1 MKAYLITALLAVAT
15 VGTASANTDWLN
27 DAQAPRADAFVMPSF
42 GEACKQRGGSP
53 VTLMPRTDVGNPWAK
68 SKAPIPGCWEAKV
81 PIITF
86 AEGPPIQI
94 MECEWRKLFEELG
107 GGTWP
112 KCYMKGRGAD
122 YWLDSNK
129 VAPPV
134 TVPTKPPRPKYGP
147 LRKPREWDI

>member
-1 MKAYLITALLAVAT
+1 MKACLIAAMLVVAT
-15 VGTASANTDWLN
+15 VSTASANTDWLN
-27 DAQAPRADAFVMPSF
+27 DAQHPRTGATSF
-42 GEACKQRGGSP
+42 GDACKQRGGSP

-107 GGTWP
+107 GGSWP
-112 KCYMKGRGAD
+112 KCYMTAKPSP
-122 YWLDSNK
+122 WLDANK
-129 VAPPV
+129 VPPA
-134 TVPTKPPRPKYGP
+134 TTPTPPPRAKPGP
-147 LRKPREWDI
+147 LRRPREWDI

>member
-1 MKAYLITALLAVAT
+1 MKAGLITAMLAIVT
-15 VGTASANTDWLN
+15 VSSASANTD
-27 DAQAPRADAFVMPSF
+27 AQPPSF

-53 VTLMPRTDVGNPWAK
+53 ITLVPRTDVDNPWAK

-86 AEGPPIQI
+86 AEGPPIRV
-94 MECEWRKLFEELG
+94 MECEWRKLFEETGL

-112 KCYMKGRGAD
+112 KCYMKGKGAG
-122 YWLDSNK
+122 YWLDTNK
-129 VAPPV
+129 VTPPPAIAPA
-134 TVPTKPPRPKYGP
+134 TPPRPKYGP